1 MTNGGGDALQGKRG
15 KRQTTLLRSR
25 TPAARVPSGSRP
37 AMPSPE
43 DGCCFTASI
52 SSADPIAAASP
63 RPPPLCLAANVLS
76 SPLCH
81 ISIFL
86 SAPHHH
92 HHPSQARHHSPPFE
106 ASSPR
111 APPPCRSRRRLERP
125 PIRVRRRSPPTGS
138 PPLPDS
144 LPAGAA
150 PAAARASSA
159 AASAAQRSGSS
170 ASAAGRPLCLRLRHL
185 PPGELRSRLPDSPDA
200 GRSRARRYP
209 GELRLRLSRPPLG
222 ELRLSRPPLGE
233 LRLSCPPP
241 VTPSAFVSGAVLVR
255 W

>member
-52 SSADPIAAASP
+52 SSADPIVR
-63 RPPPLCLAANVLS
+63 RPPLTRPAPVSIPARPPL
-76 SPLCH
+76 H
-81 ISIFL
+81 HDRHR
-86 SAPHHH
+86 SAWLPIH
-92 HHPSQARHHSPPFE
+92 ARHHSPPFE

-159 AASAAQRSGSS
+159 SASAAQRSGSS

-185 PPGELRSRLPDSPDA
+185 PPGELRRRLPDSPDA

-222 ELRLSRPPLGE
+222 ELRLSRPRLGE

-241 VTPSAFVSGAVLVR
+241 VTPSVFVSAPC
-255 W
+255 